1 MNANVRVA
9 ASRRYGTLSP
19 LRYPGGKAS
28 LAGLFADL
36 ISSLGATS
44 VTYVEPY
51 AGGAGAGIALLREG
65 LVERLVI
72 NDIDPAVF
80 AFWSSVTADNQAF
93 VDWVNSVPLTLE
105 EWRRQRSIYRD
116 KTSDTFALGRAF
128 FYLNRTNR
136 SGVLNAGVIGGKT
149 QQGKY
154 KIDARFNRVTL
165 TERLAAIGEL
175 APAIEV
181 SDLDG
186 RSVIQRHGGN
196 RSTFMYIDPPYVQ
209 AGSQLYLNAFDGRD
223 HQALA
228 KVVREIG
235 SAEWLLTYDLAPLV
249 ESLYAGHFQA
259 TLDLNYSARYPGRA
273 EELLVASPAV
283 AEILT
288 RWSRPSPA
296 EEGA

>member
-1 MNANVRVA
+1 MKTNVRVA

-36 ISSLGATS
+36 IESLGRTD

-65 LVERLVI
+65 HVGRLVI

-80 AFWSSVTADNQAF
+80 AFWTSVTANNQAF
-93 VDWVNSVPLTLE
+93 VDWVNSVPLTLA
-105 EWRRQRSIYRD
+105 EWQRQRSVYRE
-116 KTSDTFALGRAF
+116 KSSGTFALGRAF

-136 SGVLNAGVIGGKT
+136 SGVLNAGVIGGKA

-154 KIDARFNRVTL
+154 KIDARFNRATL

-223 HQALA
+223 HRALA
-228 KVVREIG
+228 KVVHEVTT
-235 SAEWLLTYDLAPLV
+235 ADWLMTYDLAPLV
-249 ESLYAGHFQA
+249 EGLYAAHFQA

-283 AEILT
+283 AELLT
-288 RWSRPSPA
+288 EWSRPPA
-296 EEGA
+296 AEAGA